1 MLVLLSYIHVLCVF
15 ENTCSYTC
23 NTCIIDKTF
32 NGGAIC
38 LNNGT
43 CTLMRGP
50 QSVLLNELI

>member
-1 MLVLLSYIHVLCVF
+1 MYDVF
-15 ENTCSYTC
+15 LKTHAAIQSC
-23 NTCIIDKTF
+23 NIIDKTF

>member
-1 MLVLLSYIHVLCVF
+1 MLVLLSYIHEGCVF

-23 NTCIIDKTF
+23 NIIDKTF

-50 QSVLLNELI
+50 QSVLLTELI

>member
-1 MLVLLSYIHVLCVF
+1 MYDVFLKTHAAIHVPG
-15 ENTCSYTC
+15 N
-23 NTCIIDKTF
+23 IIDKTF

-50 QSVLLNELI
+50 QSVLLTELI